1 MPEVQMF
8 GVSWKHG
15 VKLTDTKWNLSHE
28 GITDS
33 DCALIAQM
41 LKLNPNLTE
50 LK

>member
-8 GVSWKHG
+8 G
-15 VKLTDTKWNLSHE
+15 VKLTDTKWNLSGK

-41 LKLNPNLTE
+41 LKLAPNLTN
-50 LK
+50 LR